1 MPHSG
6 GSTTTTPSLSS
17 SYQEQR
23 PRSNCSS
30 PSKPYFNGCDIHIPV
45 KSKFNIS
52 PNTLRKRK
60 LIEPPTTDYYYKA
73 ATTAATTDSLDSLN
87 EDDSTLKEIM
97 GKFDDISYT
106 YDKETDIL
114 SDSSDH
120 TQCQEEH
127 SDFEDTG
134 QEAEDEY
141 EEEIDFIDKHAVSV
155 TESIKYKNM
164 GSCEYYEEKEKQ
176 EVELPQPQPQQ
187 ISRASLKQRKRLR
200 RTRKVIKSIT
210 REIIAPAYLL
220 QLPFR
225 FIIVFSVPSV
235 VLQGPVRQWNSPG
248 NVEVSVEHPFWID
261 GLQSYKP
268 VKLSCE

>member
-6 GSTTTTPSLSS
+6 ATSLSS
-17 SYQEQR
+17 SYQDQR

-30 PSKPYFNGCDIHIPV
+30 PSKPYFNGCDINIPV
-45 KSKFNIS
+45 KGKFNIS

-60 LIEPPTTDYYYKA
+60 LVD
-73 ATTAATTDSLDSLN
+73 ATATDSLDSLN

-97 GKFDDISYT
+97 GKFEDISYT

-134 QEAEDEY
+134 GGEAEDEY

-155 TESIKYKNM
+155 VESVKYKNL
-164 GSCEYYEEKEKQ
+164 GSCEYYLEEEGKK
-176 EVELPQPQPQQ
+176 VEQQQQPPQQ

-200 RTRKVIKSIT
+200 RTRKVT
-210 REIIAPAYLL
+210 LNNYQR
-220 QLPFR
+220 
-225 FIIVFSVPSV
+225 
-235 VLQGPVRQWNSPG
+235 
-248 NVEVSVEHPFWID
+248 
-261 GLQSYKP
+261 
-268 VKLSCE
+268 